1 MNDDNE
7 IWDEF
12 KWEEF
17 MKDQDKKLD
26 RYMELFYR
34 YQDHPDCDEI
44 IAREMGW
51 TWLFDHKNEE
61 ESSELLAEE
70 TDGEEWKAR
79 SGIRDDD
86 DEDEEEGQR
95 FEIEGFRNVPV
106 YQKAKAFAV
115 RAMKFADSLPEG
127 KRGDSSVVD
136 FVSNAMIAPA
146 KIVGGSGIGYE
157 REELGGNI
165 AYCKRGLHAANFS
178 IAALREMKDKHII
191 MGEMYME
198 YMLALTEVRN
208 LIAIHII
215 ELRELFRRGV

>member
-1 MNDDNE
+1 MNDDHE

-17 MKDQDKKLD
+17 MKEQDKKLD
-26 RYMELFYR
+26 RCMELFYR

-51 TWLFDHKNEE
+51 SWLLDRYTEE
-61 ESSELLAEE
+61 ESGELFTDEA
-70 TDGEEWKAR
+70 DGEEWKVR
-79 SGIRDDD
+79 SGIRE
-86 DEDEEEGQR
+86 DEDEEDR

-106 YQKAKAFAV
+106 YRRAKAFAV
-115 RAMKFADSLPEG
+115 RAMRFADSLPEH

-165 AYCKRGLHAANFS
+165 AYCKRGLHAANYS
-178 IAALREMKDKHII
+178 IAALREMKDKRII
-191 MGEMYME
+191 MGEMYVE

-208 LIAIHII
+208 LIAIHIM
-215 ELRELFRRGV
+215 ELRELLRRGV

>member
-17 MKDQDKKLD
+17 MKEQDRKLD
-26 RYMELFYR
+26 RYMELLYR

-44 IAREMGW
+44 IPREMGW
-51 TWLFDHKNEE
+51 AWLFDRNNEE
-61 ESSELLAEE
+61 ERGGLSAEE
-70 TDGEEWKAR
+70 AEGEEWKVR
-79 SGIRDDD
+79 SGLCGDG
-86 DEDEEEGQR
+86 DEEEAER

-106 YQKAKAFAV
+106 YQMAKAFAV
-115 RAMKFADSLPEG
+115 RAVNFADSLPED

-136 FVSNAMIAPA
+136 FVSNAVIAPA
-146 KIVGGSGIGYE
+146 KIAGGSGIGYE

-165 AYCKRGLHAANFS
+165 AYCKRGLQAANLS
-178 IAALREMKDKHII
+178 IAALREMKEKRII
-191 MGEMYME
+191 MGATFTE

-208 LIAIHII
+208 LIAVRII
-215 ELRELFRRGV
+215 DLRDLLRRGL